1 MFGVFRNTYAFD
13 LPNWSFILTWQFY
26 LAFQYNSQIWNSSNT
41 IKKRPKN
48 ILDDGIHSSIHQRN
62 LYLAS
67 IFIIVIELIQIP
79 SRLKNFLPGG
89 STLKW
94 KIFYCK
100 TDETIH
106 RDQEKIWSIRYEVCM
121 IHPPYDTKYSFHINV
136 LYNNF
141 AESDIQ

>member
-1 MFGVFRNTYAFD
+1 MVFLKTNMHSIFPIAVLFWRGNFTW
-13 LPNWSFILTWQFY
+13 LSNIILKFEIRQK
-26 LAFQYNSQIWNSSNT
+26 T

-136 LYNNF
+136 PYNNF
-141 AESDIQ
+141 ADSDIQ